1 MRRSRIGVSRF
12 FAPLL
17 ATAGSLVAAPALAD
31 DAFVSPGILFSVGL
45 NKPHPFGLGTELSF
59 HTYSGS
65 SFGVGAFTNAIY
77 YFDTASARVALGG
90 QSSYSVLGVEA
101 GYAIHAG
108 GPGESPSH
116 GAFLGAYNSFG
127 LFMVAL
133 RGTFGKGGV
142 AASVDFGLKAPFS
155 LRTGNFVLE
164 DDIFSSSG
172 RPHRI
177 DGVVALADV
186 TAQTECSADPALLSG
201 LGSAE
206 RKALGRLWLEDAR
219 LEHSAVSA
227 FLTLAGELAA
237 LGAPPSLVRR
247 AIDAARDETS
257 HTRLCL
263 EAARRHTGLAWTLP
277 AFRPAEPP
285 RQSID
290 ALVRESWEDG
300 CLGEG
305 IAARAACEGATT
317 CSDAWTR
324 GALQTIAR
332 DESRHADLAWRILEW
347 CVALPGAAGEEAR
360 SALSRAVDHVRGFVP
375 APLPALKAGTLQAH
389 GRISRAMLKEISD
402 QGLAASRRLARS
414 MLSHSPTPYRYG
426 TRA

>member
-1 MRRSRIGVSRF
+1 
-12 FAPLL
+12 L
-17 ATAGSLVAAPALAD
+17 AARPAAAQKYSDFL
-31 DAFVSPGILFSVGL
+31 SPGVLFSLEL
-45 NKPHPFGLGTELSF
+45 NRKHSFGLGAELSF
-59 HTYSGS
+59 NHLFTDGDHSGI
-65 SFGVGAFTNAIY
+65 GYGAFTNSVY
-77 YFDTASARVALGG
+77 YFDEEYARFAVGG
-90 QSSYSVLGVEA
+90 QANAYYVGAEA
-101 GYAIHAG
+101 GWAVNTQGENFGAST
-108 GPGESPSH
+108 GP
-116 GAFLGAYNSFG
+116 FLGAFASVAV
-127 LFMVAL
+127 LMVAV
-133 RGTFGKGGV
+133 RGTLPVFGERV
-142 AASVDFGLKAPFS
+142 SPVTVDIGLKYP
-155 LRTGNFVLE
+155 VLVGGH
-164 DDIFSSSG
+164 DVTLFGSG

-177 DGVVALADV
+177 DGAVALAEPI
-186 TAQTECSADPALLSG
+186 AELECAVAPSFQST
-201 LGSAE
+201 LGRSE

-247 AIDAARDETS
+247 AIDAARDEAV

-263 EAARRHTGLAWTLP
+263 EAARRHTGLVWTLP

-305 IAARAACEGATT
+305 IAARAAYEGAAV
-317 CSDAWTR
+317 CGDAWTR

-347 CVALPGAAGEEAR
+347 CVALPGAAGEDAR

-375 APLPALKAGTLQAH
+375 VPLPALKAATLNAH
-389 GRISRAMLKEISD
+389 GRISQRTLAEIAER
-402 QGLAASRRLARS
+402 GLDASRRLARS
-414 MLSHSPTPYRYG
+414 MLSHAPGRG
-426 TRA
+426 